1 MLAVSLLI
9 LSLCIGTIILIIY
22 SRDEIH
28 QLVAWLSGVIAMVC
42 IFILTP
48 PLIKG
53 ILGLLFFTIGHKI
66 LPIYRIF
73 K

>member
-9 LSLCIGTIILIIY
+9 FSICIGTILLSIHN
-22 SRDEIH
+22 RDEIH
-28 QLVAWLSGVIAMVC
+28 QLVAWLSGFIALFC

-48 PLIKG
+48 PLIKVL
-53 ILGLLFFTIGHKI
+53 LGLLFFTIGRKLFPAYI
-66 LPIYRIF
+66 SF